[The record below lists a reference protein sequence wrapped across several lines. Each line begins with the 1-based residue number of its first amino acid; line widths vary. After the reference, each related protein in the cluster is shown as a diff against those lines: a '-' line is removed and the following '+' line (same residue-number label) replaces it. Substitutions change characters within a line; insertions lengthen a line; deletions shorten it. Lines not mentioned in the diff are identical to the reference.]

1 MIFRKNTSRHSSAR
15 HSKPSAERVT
25 MRPERVRLL
34 MLSALLMVAA
44 GGLLA
49 RSAWLQMVNT
59 DRLQSEGQAR
69 HVREHTIPTMR
80 GNIVDR
86 HGEPL
91 AVSTPVESAWA
102 NPRELLQHRDRL
114 PELAAAL
121 NIPLQNLETRLSQRA
136 QREFIWLLRRMDP
149 DQADQVRALRI
160 PGVALDQE
168 YRRFYPLGL
177 VAAQLIGTTNIDDVG
192 QEGLEMSFDHWLAGR
207 PGRKRVI
214 RNRLGQV
221 VEDVGLIQEPRH
233 GQTLQLTIDRRIQ
246 HLAYREL
253 SAAVQRAHAQSG
265 SVVVM
270 DVTNGDILAMA
281 NYPSYNPNAPRR
293 GTEVGLRNRAVT
305 DLFEPGSVIKPFL
318 LAAAL
323 EQQLVEPGM
332 VVDVSPGSMRV
343 SGHTIVDPNNMGQI
357 SIEEALARSSN
368 VAMVQL
374 ALQMSPQ
381 DLWSMYAR
389 LGFGQVTGTGFPGES
404 AGVLRDHER
413 WHRLEQ
419 ATLAY
424 GYAMSVT
431 PIQLVRAMAAIA
443 DQGRLRQPVLIRDGS
458 EARPQSVMDPAIAAI
473 LTQQMEAVVNH
484 PRGTGRQAR
493 VPGYRV
499 AGKTGTSRKSVVG
512 GYTEEYSASF
522 AGFAPATRPQLA
534 IAVVISEPGK
544 EDIGGG
550 ALAAPLFSRVM
561 AGALRLMNIPPDDFD
576 GLLVHSGGQR

>member
-1 MIFRKNTSRHSSAR
+1 MSRRAT
-15 HSKPSAERVT
+15 KPSTERAV
-25 MRPERVRLL
+25 MRPERLRLA
-34 MLSALLMVAA
+34 MLS
-44 GGLLA
+44 GLLIIGTLGLLTRA
-49 RSAWLQMVNT
+49 AWLQMVST
-59 DRLQSEGQAR
+59 ERLQSEGQAR

-91 AVSTPVESAWA
+91 AVSTPVESVWA

-114 PELAAAL
+114 PELAVAL
-121 NIPLQNLETRLSQRA
+121 NIPLQSLETRLSQRA

-149 DQADQVRALRI
+149 DQAERVRALRI
-160 PGVALDQE
+160 PGVSLDQE
-168 YRRFYPLGL
+168 YRRFYPTSQA
-177 VAAQLIGTTNIDDVG
+177 AAQLIGTTNIDDIG
-192 QEGLEMSFDHWLAGR
+192 QEGLEMSFDHWLSGQ

-221 VEDVGLIQEPRH
+221 VEDIGLIAEPRH
-233 GQTLQLTIDRRIQ
+233 GQTLHLTIDRRIQ
-246 HLAYREL
+246 HLAFREL
-253 SAAVQRAHAQSG
+253 SSAVEAARAQSG

-270 DVTNGDILAMA
+270 DVTNGEILAMA
-281 NYPSYNPNAPRR
+281 NVPSYNPNAQRR

-323 EQQLVEPGM
+323 EAQLIEPGAM
-332 VVDVSPGSMRV
+332 IDASPGRMRV
-343 SGHTIVDPNNMGQI
+343 SGHTIVDPSNMGQI

-374 ALQMSPQ
+374 ALQMTPQ

-431 PIQLVRAMAAIA
+431 PLQLVRAMSAIA
-443 DQGRLRQPVLIRDGS
+443 DQGRLRQPVLILDGGQPR
-458 EARPQSVMDPAIAAI
+458 AQSVMDPTIAQT
-473 LTQQMEAVVNH
+473 LTEQMQHVISH
-484 PRGTGRQAR
+484 PRGTGRLAR

-499 AGKTGTSRKSVVG
+499 AGKTGTSRKSIAG
-512 GYTEEYSASF
+512 GYAEEYTASF
-522 AGFAPATRPQLA
+522 AGFAPATRPRLA
-534 IAVVISEPGK
+534 IAVVISEPGI
-544 EDIGGG
+544 EDVGGG
-550 ALAAPLFSRVM
+550 ALAAPVFSRVM

-576 GLLVHSGGQR
+576 SLLVHSGRQP